1 MNAVRYTQKK
11 PTPAPRQRV
20 FALQP
25 FGDPALRLG
34 LPDELVRH
42 ARIEA
47 EALAWSTPV
56 PELVLP
62 ALFEEKLVALR
73 HWHTRQQRLLGSE
86 SASFAA

>member
-1 MNAVRYTQKK
+1 MNTVRYSPKK
-11 PTPAPRQRV
+11 STPAPRPRV
-20 FALQP
+20 LALQP
-25 FGDPALRLG
+25 FGDPALRSG

-47 EALAWSTPV
+47 EALAWTTPV

-73 HWHTRQQRLLGSE
+73 QWHTRQQRLLGSD